1 MGTPSADTKPRAR
14 QYGGGEVALTDAEV
28 GRILGISA
36 DSVQKKRKS
45 DPTFPRP
52 VALLH
57 PDGLKRTDR
66 MAVIRWWRAQHEAAQ
81 AANHRAVGK

>member
-1 MGTPSADTKPRAR
+1 MATPSTGTKPRAR
-14 QYGGGEVALTDAEV
+14 QYGGGEVALTDTEV
-28 GRILGISA
+28 GALLGINRV
-36 DSVQKKRKS
+36 SVYRIRKS
-45 DPTFPRP
+45 DPSFPRP

-81 AANHRAVGK
+81 AAKE